1 LRGNQDLGHE
11 KWIWSEH
18 LEFRMSKRKISR
30 ELAEETI
37 NNPDEIDSVELN
49 RLAYQKV
56 FGSKLVRVIA
66 EENTLVNV
74 YITSKIKKYL
84 KGK

>member
-1 LRGNQDLGHE
+1 LEHE

-18 LEFRMSKRKISR
+18 LEFRMSKRKIPR
-30 ELAEETI
+30 ELVEATI
-37 NNPDEIDSVELN
+37 NNPDEIIPVELN

-56 FGSKLVRVIA
+56 MGSKLVRVIV
-66 EENTLVNV
+66 EENTLVTV